1 VGDRVVL
8 GIGNPD
14 RGDDAIGL
22 LVLDELRPRCGPD
35 IDLSSGDGDPGWMID
50 AWEGRRVSVVVDAV
64 QTGAAPGSVT
74 VIDASAAP
82 LPATTRLSSSHAMGV
97 ASSVELAR
105 ALGRLPDRLIVVGVE
120 GRSFALGSEMSPEV
134 AAAVKPATVTVLEV
148 LADA

>member
-1 VGDRVVL
+1 MGDRVVL

-22 LVLDELRPRCGPD
+22 LVLDELRTRCGPD

-64 QTGAAPGSVT
+64 HTGAAPGSVT

>member
-22 LVLDELRPRCGPD
+22 LVLDELRTRCGPD

-64 QTGAAPGSVT
+64 HTGAAPGSVT

-105 ALGRLPDRLIVVGVE
+105 ALGRLPDRLVVVGVE
-120 GRSFALGSEMSPEV
+120 GRSFAFGSEMSPEV

>member
-22 LVLDELRPRCGPD
+22 LVLDELRTRCGPD

-105 ALGRLPDRLIVVGVE
+105 ALGRLPDRLVVVGVE
-120 GRSFALGSEMSPEV
+120 GRSFALGSGMSAEV
-134 AAAVKPATVTVLEV
+134 AAAVNPATVTVLEV

>member
-1 VGDRVVL
+1 MGDRVVL

-22 LVLDELRPRCGPD
+22 LVLDELRTRCGPD

-64 QTGAAPGSVT
+64 HTGAAPGSVT

-105 ALGRLPDRLIVVGVE
+105 ALGRLPDRLVVVGVE
-120 GRSFALGSEMSPEV
+120 GRSFAFGSEMSPEV